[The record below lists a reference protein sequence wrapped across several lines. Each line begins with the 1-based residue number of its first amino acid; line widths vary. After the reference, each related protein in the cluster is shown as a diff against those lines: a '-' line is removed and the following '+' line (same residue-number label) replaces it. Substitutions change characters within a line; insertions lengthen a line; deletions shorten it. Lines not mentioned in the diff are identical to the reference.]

1 MLRARERAEQHRVRL
16 RTLSGLDAA
25 FLYLESAGTPMHVG
39 SLMLL
44 KPPRRKGYDFHAAV
58 QALIAERLP
67 KARALR
73 RKLIEAP
80 LELAHPMW
88 GEVPALDLDQHI
100 LRMRLPKPGSEA
112 QLLRCVADLHA
123 EALSRDIPLWRL
135 VVIEGLASG
144 EVALYSKIHHALLDG
159 QGGVALAQALL
170 DVEAKIPRKAAA
182 QPSAEPPSAD
192 QPGTRARAGTAMRA
206 TVQQFARLIR
216 AVPGTLKLAR
226 EAIGE
231 ASSMI
236 ERLRENVLLAPRT
249 AFNVHIGPERAFA
262 IAEIELARVKRLARA
277 HQVSLNDVVM
287 ALVAHALREYLKK
300 NKDLPAESLV
310 VGMPV
315 SLRGAGDGEANN
327 QVSMVQCRLPTEIAD
342 PIQRLQAIRDATATI
357 KSRVSAF
364 KDLIPTDFPGLAA
377 PIWAS
382 GLSRLWARGRISE
395 HLPPL
400 ANLVVSN
407 VPGPPVDLYLA
418 GAHVQR
424 YYPVSIVTHG
434 LALNITLQSYA
445 GTLYFGLI
453 SAKDVVARPDTIARA
468 LARGLQILE
477 ERTTP

>member
-1 MLRARERAEQHRVRL
+1 
-16 RTLSGLDAA
+16 
-25 FLYLESAGTPMHVG
+25 MHVG

-44 KPPRRKGYDFHAAV
+44 KAPRRKGYDFHSAV

-88 GEVPALDLDQHI
+88 GEVPTLDLDQHI
-100 LRMRLPKPGSEA
+100 LRVQLPKPGSEA

-123 EALSRDIPLWRL
+123 EQLPRDLPLWRL

-170 DVEAKIPRKAAA
+170 DVEARIPRKRAAG
-182 QPSAEPPSAD
+182 AD
-192 QPGTRARAGTAMRA
+192 VQTGMEEPGTRARAGTAMRA
-206 TVQQFARLIR
+206 TVSQFARLIR
-216 AVPGTLKLAR
+216 AVPSTLKIAR
-226 EAIGE
+226 DAIGE
-231 ASSMI
+231 ASTLI
-236 ERLRENVLLAPRT
+236 DRLRESVLLAPRT

-262 IAEIELARVKRLARA
+262 IADIDIARVKRVARA
-277 HQVSLNDVVM
+277 HEVSLNDVVM

-300 NKDLPAESLV
+300 TKDLPAESLI

-315 SLRGAGDGEANN
+315 SLRGSGDGEANN

-342 PIQRLQAIRDATATI
+342 PIERLQAIRAATATI

-434 LALNITLQSYA
+434 LALNVTLQSYA
-445 GTLYFGLI
+445 GKLYFGVI
-453 SAKDVVARPDTIARA
+453 SAKDVVPRPDSIARA

-477 ERTTP
+477 ERTAP